1 MRKRINLSV
10 SEDTYLE
17 LTKVQEEYGFKNVCE
32 VAATLLSL
40 FLKRVRK
47 VEETDPLPEDDEQTI
62 REMFEVNISH
72 GWRYR
77 RGYGAALC
85 FPAKRCTRQPPARV
99 KTAAAVW

>member
-10 SEDTYLE
+10 SEETYLE

-62 REMFEVNISH
+62 REMFEEYGEWEPRPQAGHAPQV
-72 GWRYR
+72 R
-77 RGYGAALC
+77 R
-85 FPAKRCTRQPPARV
+85 PRRK
-99 KTAAAVW
+99 

>member
-32 VAATLLSL
+32 VASTLLSL

-62 REMFEVNISH
+62 REMFEEYGEWEPRPQAGHAPQV
-72 GWRYR
+72 R
-77 RGYGAALC
+77 R
-85 FPAKRCTRQPPARV
+85 PRRK
-99 KTAAAVW
+99 

>member
-10 SEDTYLE
+10 SEETYLE

-62 REMFEVNISH
+62 REMFEQYGEWEPRPLAGHAPQV
-72 GWRYR
+72 R
-77 RGYGAALC
+77 R
-85 FPAKRCTRQPPARV
+85 PRRK
-99 KTAAAVW
+99 

>member
-10 SEDTYLE
+10 SEETYLE

-47 VEETDPLPEDDEQTI
+47 VEEADPLPEDDEQTI
-62 REMFEVNISH
+62 REMFEEYGEWEPRPQAGHAPQV
-72 GWRYR
+72 R
-77 RGYGAALC
+77 R
-85 FPAKRCTRQPPARV
+85 PRRK
-99 KTAAAVW
+99 

>member
-10 SEDTYLE
+10 SEETYLE

-62 REMFEVNISH
+62 REMFEQYGEWEPRPQAGHAPQV
-72 GWRYR
+72 R
-77 RGYGAALC
+77 R
-85 FPAKRCTRQPPARV
+85 PRRK
-99 KTAAAVW
+99 